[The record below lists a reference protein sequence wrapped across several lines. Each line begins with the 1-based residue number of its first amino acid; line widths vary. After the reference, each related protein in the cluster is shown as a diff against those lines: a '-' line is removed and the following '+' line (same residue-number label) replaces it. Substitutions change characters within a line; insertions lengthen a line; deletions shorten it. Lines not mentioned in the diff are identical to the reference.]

1 MQLKS
6 FFKHHPHPMPAIPPQ
21 LVAKPSFKLRK
32 LREEVRM
39 VHIDCCDVIV
49 ELIEKEQAESGQSY
63 HSLPQVISIP
73 TPLAERASREL
84 RTLRS
89 EAFDIICDIEEC
101 VGRLEELEKE
111 EAKPRGEV
119 VDLTGD

>member
-1 MQLKS
+1 
-6 FFKHHPHPMPAIPPQ
+6 
-21 LVAKPSFKLRK
+21 
-32 LREEVRM
+32 M
-39 VHIDCCDVIV
+39 VHFDCCDVIV

-89 EAFDIICDIEEC
+89 EALDIICDIEEC
-101 VGRLEELEKE
+101 VGRLDELEKE